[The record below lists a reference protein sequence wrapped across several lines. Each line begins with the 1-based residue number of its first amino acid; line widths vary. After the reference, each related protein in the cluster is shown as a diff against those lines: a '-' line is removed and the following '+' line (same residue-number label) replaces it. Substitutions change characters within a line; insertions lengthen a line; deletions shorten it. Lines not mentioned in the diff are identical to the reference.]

1 MAIKIYVGASFDRYI
16 ELLLEKSGLQSSG
29 INEQE
34 LRDLAAPNAPQPDAI
49 ILDVRNDSRVPDVVM
64 QYQRN
69 HPQTPLIMVAPAM
82 DPTLML
88 EGIRFGV
95 KAYVTEPLTRQEL
108 EAAIRNVVSNRV
120 SPGTGPVYACIGAKG
135 GVGCTTLAV
144 NTAAAINQIAETQ
157 PMRPMQEAGLSSLL
171 IDLHVT
177 YGDCAV
183 FLGAEPKFSI
193 VDALEN
199 THRFDDAFFKGI
211 VARTPDRPPLL
222 ASSDRLMATPLDPK
236 RVQALIE
243 FASYRYDHVVLDVSR
258 SDSVVLDALTP
269 VTTFVVVVSQELA
282 TVRSGRAI
290 AAALRQRY
298 GKEKVQ
304 VVLNRRDSQAEITE
318 DDVQDA
324 IGEKIAFTFPSD
336 YRAAV
341 QAVNRGVPLVVEG
354 QGKLPA
360 ALRQFASGLAHL
372 KSEAPAAADRS
383 NLFARLRALPG
394 ASAFAPMA
402 LRRDKSAT
410 QALEGRS

>member
-16 ELLLEKSGLQSSG
+16 ELLLEKSGLQSAC
-29 INEQE
+29 INEHE
-34 LRDLAAPNAPQPDAI
+34 LRELAMPNAPQPDAI
-49 ILDVRNDSRVPDVVM
+49 ILDVRHDSRVPDVLI
-64 QYQRN
+64 QHQRN
-69 HPQTPLIMVAPAM
+69 HPQTPLVMVAQAM
-82 DPTLML
+82 EPTLML

-108 EAAIRNVVSNRV
+108 ETAIRNVVNNRPT
-120 SPGTGPVYACIGAKG
+120 PGTGPVYAFIGAKG
-135 GVGCTTLAV
+135 GVGATTLAV
-144 NTAAAINQIAETQ
+144 NTAAAINQMAET
-157 PMRPMQEAGLSSLL
+157 RALQEPGSSTVL

-222 ASSDRLMATPLDPK
+222 ASSDRLMAVPLDPR

-290 AAALRQRY
+290 ASALRQRY
-298 GKEKVQ
+298 GKDKVQ

-318 DDVQDA
+318 EDVQEA

-354 QGKLPA
+354 QGKLPT
-360 ALRQFASGLAHL
+360 ALRQFASELAHL
-372 KSEAPAAADRS
+372 KATTPATVESRI
-383 NLFARLRALPG
+383 NLFARLRAFT
-394 ASAFAPMA
+394 SA
-402 LRRDKSAT
+402 R
-410 QALEGRS
+410 QAAEVRP